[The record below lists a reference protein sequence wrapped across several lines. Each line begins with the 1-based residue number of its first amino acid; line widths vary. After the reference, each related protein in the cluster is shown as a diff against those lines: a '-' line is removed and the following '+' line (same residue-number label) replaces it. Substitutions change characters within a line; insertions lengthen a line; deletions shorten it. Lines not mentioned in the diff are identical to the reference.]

1 MMNDRDSNTRAFKL
15 DKHLSQR
22 AARERRRKT
31 QRIILLVLMSLLA
44 VSLIVATVVIC
55 SELASG
61 GEDTLPPT
69 VDSSSSPGPAQDSS
83 NAPHSPETTEPT
95 VTQTPE
101 NTAGTPD
108 GYTVKLMTAEDVHR
122 GELILVNSSYKYVPP
137 TTTADLCDVR
147 SARSEKWGTS
157 ASGRVIHS
165 YSCAYDLKLSAK
177 ALLALNNM
185 IDDFYDATKNQDVYL
200 PQYSCYR
207 SSDDQAAMYDAKPS
221 KEDPAGC
228 SEHNTG
234 LAVDIR
240 AWLTI
245 ESGDI
250 YPYISED
257 YPSCVQ
263 IYNWVNTNC
272 YKYGFVQRYPEG
284 KASVTHSAH
293 YIEHYRYVGYPHALA
308 MMRNDLCLEEY
319 LAVLAT
325 RHSYDS
331 THYVINGDDGV
342 TYEIYYVPAATGEGA
357 TTSVPV
363 PINLPYTISGN
374 NYDGF
379 IVTVTRA

>member
-1 MMNDRDSNTRAFKL
+1 MNDRDSNTRAFKL

-31 QRIILLVLMSLLA
+31 QRIILIVLMSLLA
-44 VSLIVATVVIC
+44 VSLIVTTVVIC
-55 SELASG
+55 SELAGG
-61 GEDTLPPT
+61 GEDTLPY
-69 VDSSSSPGPAQDSS
+69 VDQTTSAPGPDGDTNVVPAESTSPDETST
-83 NAPHSPETTEPT
+83 PETT
-95 VTQTPE
+95 
-101 NTAGTPD
+101 AGTSE
-108 GYTVKLMTAEDVHR
+108 GYTVKLMTEEDIHR
-122 GELILVNSSYKYVPP
+122 GELILVNDNYKYQPP
-137 TTTADLCDVR
+137 ATTSDLCDVR
-147 SARSEKWGTS
+147 SSRSEKWGIS
-157 ASGRVIHS
+157 ATGKTIHS

-177 ALLALNNM
+177 ALTALNDM
-185 IDDFYDATKNQDVYL
+185 IDDFYDATGNQDVYF
-200 PQYSCYR
+200 PQLSCYR
-207 SSDDQAAMYDAKPS
+207 SSTEQAELYDLKPS
-221 KEDPAGC
+221 REDPDGC

-234 LAVDIR
+234 LAVDVR
-240 AWLTI
+240 AWLTL

-257 YPSCVQ
+257 YSSCVQ
-263 IYNWVNTNC
+263 IYNWLNSNC
-272 YKYGFVQRYPEG
+272 YKYGFVQRYTDG

-293 YIEHYRYVGYPHALA
+293 YSEHYRYVGYPHALA

-319 LAVLAT
+319 LAVLAA

-331 THYVINGDDGV
+331 THYIINGDDGV